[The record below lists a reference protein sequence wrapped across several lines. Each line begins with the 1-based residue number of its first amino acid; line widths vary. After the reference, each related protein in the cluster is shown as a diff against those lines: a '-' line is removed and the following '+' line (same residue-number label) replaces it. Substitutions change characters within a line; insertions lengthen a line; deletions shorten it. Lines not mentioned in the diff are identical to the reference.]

1 MREKTFTREDT
12 GEKRLIKIRALKRK
26 EIRDLYDCGYD
37 YAKCIP
43 ALEKAHEAV
52 DRGLNAVLT
61 KEDLSFLDECENHE
75 QIRCWTELLK
85 ETYGSEDEEKNLSAT
100 TGGTLTSEES
110 SIAGTVVATKNDRP
124 PA

>member
-1 MREKTFTREDT
+1 MREKTFTRDDT

-26 EIRDLYDCGYD
+26 EIKGLSDCGYD

-43 ALEKAHEAV
+43 TLENSHEAV
-52 DRGLNAVLT
+52 DRGLNTVLT
-61 KEDLSFLDECENHE
+61 KEDLAFLDECENPE

-100 TGGTLTSEES
+100 TNGTQTSNGS
-110 SIAGTVVATKNDRP
+110 SIAGTVVATKSDLP